1 MLIALY
7 MLLVIGVGS
16 YSLARGF
23 RWGITRQLATLLGC
37 AFGAVGSRILT
48 PEFYMSF
55 LWVKNIIPATE
66 FVKSGA
72 CLLCGAVI
80 YSVIYWLF
88 SLLSGLLRGV
98 MAVFEVGMFN
108 RLLGAFFCCIKNL
121 LWVSIFFNL
130 LLCFSSSSELLQFE
144 RANDGNLVG
153 AVMSMTPAI
162 LGIPGA
168 ADFSHIEQLREAKKI
183 SCNFNGTGSVIW
195 IEGFK
200 EEMGNKKPGT
210 TC

>member
-1 MLIALY
+1 MLTGLY
-7 MLLVIGVGS
+7 LLLVLGVGC
-16 YSLARGF
+16 YSLAKGF
-23 RWGITRQLATLLGC
+23 RAGITGQLAILLGF
-37 AFGAVGSRILT
+37 AFGAVGARVLT
-48 PEFYMSF
+48 PEFHSSF
-55 LWVKNIIPATE
+55 VWVSKLTPSPEFNIT
-66 FVKSGA
+66 GA
-72 CLLCGAVI
+72 RLACGTVIYFVI
-80 YSVIYWLF
+80 YSLF
-88 SLLSGLLRGV
+88 SLLSGLLKGA
-98 MAVFEVGMFN
+98 MSVFEVGMFN
-108 RLLGAFFCCIKNL
+108 RLLGSFFCCVKNL

-200 EEMGNKKPGT
+200 EEMGNNKPGT